1 MTHDRHLGS
10 QAEQHP
16 DRPAI
21 VMAESGLVTTYRH
34 LDERS
39 NRLAHLLRDAGLRTG
54 DHVALMME
62 NSSEFLEVAWAA
74 QRSGLYYTAL
84 NSHLRRSEAQHILDD
99 CGATAF
105 FISASLA
112 HVAAELDLQRMGL
125 WVVVGGDAEGFLPY
139 DDALARWPVTP
150 IVDEAEGREMLYS
163 SGTTG
168 APKGVRKVLSAAPMG
183 DPTATPV
190 MLAGN
195 IARVGIDGDLGLPL
209 PRPLYHSA
217 PLVYSMAM
225 HRLGAT
231 CVVMESFEP
240 AKCLDTIE
248 RYRVTH
254 AQFVP
259 TMFTRMLRLEDEERY
274 SYDLSSLRWV
284 VHAAAPCPV
293 PVKQQMLEWWGMI
306 IHEYYAGT
314 EDIGSTAIRPEEWVA
329 HPGSVGRPL
338 NEVHIVGDDIEV
350 DLPVGQT
357 GTVYFAGGREFEY
370 HNDPEK
376 TAAHG
381 EPEGLEDTGGRRL
394 PRRRRLSLS
403 DRSCIRH
410 GHIRRCEHLSTRGR
424 TGARH
429 PSSGGRC
436 GGVRGPGRGDGR
448 VTAGRGPETTR

>member
-1 MTHDRHLGS
+1 
-10 QAEQHP
+10 
-16 DRPAI
+16 
-21 VMAESGLVTTYRH
+21 
-34 LDERS
+34 
-39 NRLAHLLRDAGLRTG
+39 
-54 DHVALMME
+54 MME
-62 NSSEFLEVAWAA
+62 NGPEFLEVAWAA

-84 NSHLRRSEAQHILDD
+84 NSHLHRSEAQHILDD
-99 CGATAF
+99 CGATAL
-105 FISASLA
+105 FISARLA
-112 HVAAELDLQRMGL
+112 RIAGELDLRRIGL
-125 WVVVGGDAEGFLPY
+125 RIVVGGEAERFLPY
-139 DDALARWPVTP
+139 DDALAGWPVTP
-150 IVDEAEGREMLYS
+150 IANEAEGREMLYS

-168 APKGVRKVLSAAPMG
+168 QPKGVRKVLSAAPMG
-183 DPTATPV
+183 DPAATPA

-195 IARVGIDGDLGLPL
+195 IARVGIDGTSIYLTPA
-209 PRPLYHSA
+209 PLYHSA

-240 AKCLDTIE
+240 ARCLQTIE

-259 TMFTRMLRLEDEERY
+259 TMFTRMLRLTDEERR

-314 EDIGSTAIRPEEWVA
+314 EDIGSTAISPEEWLA

-338 NEVHIVGDDIEV
+338 NEVHIVGDDNEV

-370 HNDPEK
+370 HNDPDK
-376 TAAHG
+376 TGRMTNRMGWRTLGDVGHLDA
-381 EPEGLEDTGGRRL
+381 EGYLYLTDRASDMVISGGVNIY
-394 PRRRRLSLS
+394 PP
-403 DRSCIRH
+403 
-410 GHIRRCEHLSTRGR
+410 RGR
-424 TGARH
+424 AGARH
-429 PSSGGRC
+429 PPSGGRRC
-436 GGVRGPGRGDGR
+436 RVRDPRRRDGR
-448 VTAGRGPETTR
+448 VIAGGGPEAGR